1 VVPSLKLPSCIGAVN
16 TISEAI
22 TTGSVGL
29 GSCDVASM
37 WVGQDAEWSVE
48 Q

>member
-1 VVPSLKLPSCIGAVN
+1 VVPSLRLPSCVGIVN
-16 TISEAI
+16 TIPEAI

-29 GSCDVASM
+29 GSCDVARM
-37 WVGQDAEWSVE
+37 WVGQDAGWGVE